1 MVIYDTFQ
9 LYGMFYLLC
18 CDVTK
23 DLKTIETGIILIKM
37 RCLKFNIFVIFWDI
51 LILFSDFC
59 YLVP

>member
-23 DLKTIETGIILIKM
+23 DSKTIETGIILIKM
-37 RCLKFNIFVIFWDI
+37 RCLKFNIFVIF
-51 LILFSDFC
+51 
-59 YLVP
+59 